1 MNRIGVDVGG
11 TFTDFVLADAEG
23 AVHLLKVPSTP
34 ADPSRATLDGAAKL
48 IEQAGLT
55 PAEIE
60 SFLHGTTVVTNIVL
74 EHNGARAGM
83 ITTEGFRDVL
93 HIARHKRPRNF
104 SLHDELPWQRYP
116 LVPRSLRL
124 TVPERIIPPDGDAL
138 VELDED
144 AVREAAKTLAA
155 EGVQAVSI
163 CFLFSFLNPAHE
175 QRAKAIVEEEMPDAF
190 VCASH
195 EIASM
200 YREYER
206 FSTTA
211 LNTYAGPKA
220 SSYLSELADGLGE
233 LGVAGALRL
242 MQSDGGVSGATAAKE
257 RPVNLLMSGPVAG
270 LIGGIWAGRM
280 DGFESTIT
288 LDVGGTSADIGVAPD
303 GRAKTRHLMD
313 TRVGGYDVL
322 VPMLDLETIG
332 AGGGSIAHV
341 DPGGMF
347 TVGPKSA
354 GADPGPAAYGR
365 GGDKPTTTDA
375 NLLLGRLR
383 LDSLLGGEVA
393 LDVDRARA
401 AITEHV
407 AEPLE
412 LSAAEAALG
421 TVTILNHN
429 MTQAIELNSVRRGYD
444 PRDFALVAFGGAGPL
459 HGCEVAQ
466 ALRVPTVVVP
476 PAPGITSAIGLLA
489 SDITRTVGRT
499 VFQVAGQAD
508 AKRLEREFV
517 EIESDVSE
525 RLLADGIEQTDIAMT
540 READCRYI
548 GQGYELRVPF
558 PAGALTADTVTAV
571 AESYHAAHDREYG
584 GRFDDM
590 DVEIVNIHVVGVGLG
605 EGMEW
610 AGLETG
616 GPDPSAA
623 LLGTAPMFVDRD
635 GTPTEVDARHYDRAL
650 LQAGNVIEG
659 PALIV
664 QTDSTTYLPPGFV
677 GTVSTSGN
685 LLIDVPLDDE
695 SDASESSD
703 IAGTNGTQIDKVT
716 QRVIGGALES
726 LAKEMGSALWR
737 MAFSSVIR
745 ESEDLGA
752 GIFDA
757 DGRML
762 CESDQ
767 TPMQFGALSGNIRGI
782 ISVLGDDIEDGD
794 VIIHNDPYKGA
805 SHSSDICVATPI
817 YWKGE
822 LVAFSANDAHWIDIG
837 GGAPGYNEH
846 AIDLWAEGV
855 HLPALKLYERGEL
868 NGQVERMLF
877 ANVRTPAINQGDLR
891 AQLASIELGKRR
903 FIELLGRYGKN
914 VVLDTASS
922 WMDYAESRLR
932 EAISAI
938 PDGDYAAEGL
948 MDDNGQDRDTP
959 IRLKVTVKV
968 RGDEL
973 TLDLTGTHEESPT
986 AFNAPFEGTTQV
998 TAYYIVRTLL
1008 LDEVL
1013 IDQHVPQNDGIFRPI
1028 TVEAP
1033 LGCLF
1038 NPRFPRACTSRFP
1051 QAQRLADLVIQALA
1065 PVLPEQATAG
1075 NSASCEVAAFAVFLP
1090 EQEQYQVHVEINEGS
1105 YGGRLGRDGMDSV
1118 DCLVANTRN
1127 NPIEELESHY
1137 KIRTERY
1144 ELRDE
1149 PAAPGEWRGGI
1160 GIVRENRILADGF
1173 VSLQGDRHLE
1183 APLGI
1188 FGGSPGQVGTT
1199 TKNPGTPEEE
1209 ALPAK
1214 IAGLPMKEGD
1224 VLRIV
1229 TPSSGGYGNPLDRDP
1244 TLVLRDVNDEFVL
1257 AETVEEL
1264 YGVIIHD
1271 GILDEEATAALRAT
1285 RRDTPEEDA

>member
-1 MNRIGVDVGG
+1 M
-11 TFTDFVLADAEG
+11 
-23 AVHLLKVPSTP
+23 
-34 ADPSRATLDGAAKL
+34 
-48 IEQAGLT
+48 
-55 PAEIE
+55 
-60 SFLHGTTVVTNIVL
+60 
-74 EHNGARAGM
+74 
-83 ITTEGFRDVL
+83 
-93 HIARHKRPRNF
+93 
-104 SLHDELPWQRYP
+104 
-116 LVPRSLRL
+116 
-124 TVPERIIPPDGDAL
+124 
-138 VELDED
+138 
-144 AVREAAKTLAA
+144 
-155 EGVQAVSI
+155 
-163 CFLFSFLNPAHE
+163 
-175 QRAKAIVEEEMPDAF
+175 
-190 VCASH
+190 
-195 EIASM
+195 
-200 YREYER
+200 
-206 FSTTA
+206 
-211 LNTYAGPKA
+211 
-220 SSYLSELADGLGE
+220 
-233 LGVAGALRL
+233 
-242 MQSDGGVSGATAAKE
+242 
-257 RPVNLLMSGPVAG
+257 
-270 LIGGIWAGRM
+270 
-280 DGFESTIT
+280 
-288 LDVGGTSADIGVAPD
+288 
-303 GRAKTRHLMD
+303 
-313 TRVGGYDVL
+313 
-322 VPMLDLETIG
+322 
-332 AGGGSIAHV
+332 
-341 DPGGMF
+341 
-347 TVGPKSA
+347 
-354 GADPGPAAYGR
+354 
-365 GGDKPTTTDA
+365 
-375 NLLLGRLR
+375 
-383 LDSLLGGEVA
+383 
-393 LDVDRARA
+393 
-401 AITEHV
+401 
-407 AEPLE
+407 
-412 LSAAEAALG
+412 SAAEAALG

-499 VFQVAGQAD
+499 VFQITGQAD

-525 RLLADGIEQTDIAMT
+525 RLLADGIEQADIAMT

-558 PAGALTADTVTAV
+558 PAGALTAATVTAV

-610 AGLETG
+610 AGLEAG

-623 LLGTAPMFVDRD
+623 LLGTAPMVVDRD

-685 LLIDVPLDDE
+685 VLIDVPLDNE
-695 SDASESSD
+695 SDATEISD
-703 IAGTNGTQIDKVT
+703 TAGTNGTQIDKVT

-757 DGRML
+757 EGRML

-782 ISVLGDDIEDGD
+782 ISLLGDGIEDGD
-794 VIIHNDPYKGA
+794 VIIHNDPYRGA

-822 LVAFSANDAHWIDIG
+822 LVAYSANDAHWIDIG

-855 HLPALKLYERGEL
+855 HLPALKLYERGVL
-868 NGQVERMLF
+868 NEQVERMLF

-922 WMDYAESRLR
+922 WMDYAEGRLR

-938 PDGDYAAEGL
+938 PDGDYAAEGN
-948 MDDNGQDRDTP
+948 MDDNGLDRDTP
-959 IRLKVTVKV
+959 IPLKVTVKV
-968 RGDEL
+968 RGDAL
-973 TLDLTGTHEESPT
+973 TLDLTGTHKESPT

-1137 KIRTERY
+1137 KIRTVRY

-1149 PAAPGEWRGGI
+1149 PAAPGQWRGGI

-1199 TKNPGTPEEE
+1199 TKNPDTPEEE

-1214 IAGLPMKEGD
+1214 LAGLPMKEGD

-1244 TLVLRDVNDEFVL
+1244 TLVLRDVNDDLVA
-1257 AETVEEL
+1257 AETVEEI
-1264 YGVIIHD
+1264 YGVIIRD
-1271 GILDEEATAALRAT
+1271 GMIDEDATAALRAT
-1285 RRDTPEEDA
+1285 RRDAPEQNA